1 MNCKKF
7 IRLFVVFAIVAVS
20 AVMGLVCY
28 YSIIVQDSYMVYSGQ
43 NVKFNLFGAKLSEVE
58 GQIPASLN
66 AKCGKNFNLSLFG
79 IVPIK
84 KIHVKE
90 LDKVKVTPCGTPF
103 GVKFLADGVMVVDIK
118 NVSCEDGEKSPAKEA
133 GLKVGDVIT
142 SVDGK
147 KVSSNNQLREIV
159 SAGGGRVI
167 HLKYQRDFKENQTK
181 LKPQYSK
188 SDEKWLAGLWVRDS
202 SAGIGTL
209 TFVTEDGIFGGLG
222 HPICDVDTGNIM
234 PLGSGEIVGAY
245 INEVKQGTA
254 GYPGEVC
261 GTFSRDGSI
270 GNVKINDDCGLF
282 GKLTKPINSH
292 EPVFIG
298 LKQEAMIGKASIYS
312 TLAGNIPKKYEIE
325 IESID
330 LSHKTRNYVV
340 KVTDKELLKSAGGI
354 VQGMSGSPIIQSG
367 KLIGAITHVFVND
380 PTRGYGVFAETM
392 IEKSAK
398 ILNQS

>member
-7 IRLFVVFAIVAVS
+7 IRLFVVFAIFS
-20 AVMGLVCY
+20 ASAIMGLVSY
-28 YSIIVQDSYMVYSGQ
+28 YSIIVQDNYMVYSGQ
-43 NVKFNLFGAKLSEVE
+43 NVKFNLFGARLSEVE
-58 GQIPASLN
+58 NQIPASSN
-66 AKCGKNFNLSLFG
+66 AKCDKNFNLSLFG

-84 KIHVKE
+84 KIHIKE
-90 LDKVKVTPCGTPF
+90 LDKVKVIPCGAPF

-118 NVSCEDGEKSPAKEA
+118 NVSGQNGEKSPAKEA

-142 SVDGK
+142 SVNGK

-159 SAGGGRVI
+159 STGGGRAI
-167 HLKYQRDFKENQTK
+167 NLKYQRDFKEHKTQ
-181 LKPQYSK
+181 LKPEYSNK
-188 SDEKWLAGLWVRDS
+188 DEKWLAGLWVRDS

-209 TFVTEDGIFGGLG
+209 TFFTESGIFGGLG

-234 PLGSGEIVGAY
+234 PLGSGEIVGAC
-245 INEVKQGTA
+245 INEVKPGSA
-254 GYPGEVC
+254 GCPGEVC
-261 GTFSRDGSI
+261 GTFSGDGPI

-282 GKLTKPINSH
+282 GKLTKPICSH
-292 EPVFIG
+292 EPVLIG

-330 LSHKTRNYVV
+330 FSHKTRNYVL
-340 KVTDKELLKSAGGI
+340 KITDKELLKSAGGI
-354 VQGMSGSPIIQSG
+354 VQGMSGSPIIQNG
-367 KLIGAITHVFVND
+367 KLIGAVTHVFVND

-392 IEKSAK
+392 VEKSAK
-398 ILNQS
+398 IPNQ